1 MSTVRVGGVR
11 FRIHPQDHSPIHA
24 DARYAETVAIV
35 ELRADGTVAL
45 AQRSDAITPPNAK
58 SSDIRKVLDAASDYY
73 DTISAA
79 WERMQREN

>member
-24 DARYAETVAIV
+24 HARYAETVAIV